1 MEFLPRVDFSVLVG
15 VRKVSSSAACPINR
29 RYIFYRD
36 FQMIETIKYL
46 DIVRTIKAD
55 EKRMTG
61 RTYRCDSI
69 DSATE
74 DLMAEINAKLKRH
87 TLVAVLFCNPNTQ
100 FCKNEILSS
109 LNYFHKRSKHYI
121 HIFCCGF
128 GAYEKTT
135 EFNDVQQVIE
145 IDGEPWFYSDSAL
158 VDVVES
164 FEAKTNW
171 AYSGENE
178 LLILDVI
185 PSDNDED
192 ITVSNAIVCNLEQMK
207 ADQAFTSVRSLIE
220 NLIRYAASC
229 ECADAWEFSDRQGI
243 NAAKDSLKHG
253 FLGLLPKP
261 VSTFYKKSKGFAVK
275 TITNTQN

>member
-1 MEFLPRVDFSVLVG
+1 M
-15 VRKVSSSAACPINR
+15 R
-29 RYIFYRD
+29 RYIFNRD
-36 FQMIETIKYL
+36 LQMIETVKYS
-46 DIVRTIKAD
+46 DIVETIKAD
-55 EKRMTG
+55 EKRVTG
-61 RTYRCDSI
+61 RMYCFDGV

-74 DLMAEINAKLKRH
+74 NLMAEMNAKLKRH

-100 FCKNEILSS
+100 FCKDEILNS

-128 GAYEKTT
+128 GAYEKSTK
-135 EFNDVQQVIE
+135 FNDIQQVVD
-145 IDGEPWFYSDSAL
+145 IDGTPWFYSDTAL

-171 AYSGENE
+171 VYSGENE

-185 PSDNDED
+185 PSKDEKD

-207 ADQAFTSVRSLIE
+207 ADKAFTSVRSLIE
-220 NLIRYAASC
+220 NLIRYAASS
-229 ECADAWEFSDRQGI
+229 ECADAWEFSDKQGI
-243 NAAKDSLKHG
+243 SAAKDSLKDA

-261 VSTFYKKSKGFAVK
+261 VSAMYKKSEGFAVK
-275 TITNTQN
+275 KI